1 MRRLVFLG
9 MVGERDEM
17 MEVDSLQGDGVTSEE
32 PDLDIMLCSCS
43 CHLLQVHVGRSE
55 DFGKVSRRGV

>member
-1 MRRLVFLG
+1 MRRFVFLG

-17 MEVDSLQGDGVTSEE
+17 TEVDSLHGDGVTSEE
-32 PDLDIMLCSCS
+32 PALDIMLCSCS

-55 DFGKVSRRGV
+55 GFGKVSRRGI